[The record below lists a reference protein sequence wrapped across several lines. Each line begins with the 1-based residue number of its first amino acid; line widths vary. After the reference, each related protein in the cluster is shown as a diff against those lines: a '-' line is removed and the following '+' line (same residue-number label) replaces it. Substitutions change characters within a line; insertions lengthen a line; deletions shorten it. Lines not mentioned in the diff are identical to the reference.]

1 MVFGHNGLEQVLKIS
16 NALGD
21 LGAPRGFAAEQQVV
35 DPRTTGQRDHHGR
48 PLGNERLQGG
58 ME

>member
-21 LGAPRGFAAEQQVV
+21 LGASRGFAAEQQVV
-35 DPRTTGQRDHHGR
+35 DPRTTGQRDHHG
-48 PLGNERLQGG
+48 
-58 ME
+58 